1 VEVNERLLGP
11 SPALTPEAVVA
22 CQLEAL
28 KDPDEPYP
36 DAGIEVAYAFASPA
50 YKAAAGAL
58 ARFAAL
64 IHTAPLRGLLCWV
77 SVQYGPLRSDGDHAE
92 QEVLLVDSAGDTT
105 AFAFMLTRQRK
116 GPLAGCWM
124 TDAILRL

>member
-11 SPALTPEAVVA
+11 SPALAPEDVVA
-22 CQLEAL
+22 GQLQAL
-28 KDPDEPYP
+28 QQPDEPYP

-50 YKAAAGAL
+50 YKVATGGL

-64 IHTAPLRGLLCWV
+64 IHTAPLRGLLCYATV
-77 SVQYGPLRSDGDHAE
+77 SYGPLRIDADHAE
-92 QEVLLVDSAGDTT
+92 QEVLVADHNGETNAY
-105 AFAFMLTRQRK
+105 AFMLTRQRS